1 MNIIFFLLKISGLL
15 GLILLINSFITI
27 NFTTYFVIC
36 AISLLYLLHYHK
48 KNINKNH
55 YAINFFQLLPWT
67 AVVTSSIVVT
77 LNYLHPSEDTNT
89 YTNVDY
95 NVLSLKDVCVDKEF
109 NLIDSVKSSEA
120 FFDNPNITGD
130 VKVKYDNDG
139 VYLNYCIS
147 NQPLFIKQGV
157 DKNDSLLN
165 KESLIELKD
174 NLLDI
179 DFGTKRITVK
189 FEPTKPLSFFG
200 KLYKKI
206 TFQNTKDSVA
216 ISIKEYENGKQLGQE
231 KKSLFN
237 KPIKLGYSL
246 YDILYAGIE
255 YSSDTDSLL
264 NLLRHTYIISAD
276 SEKSSTD
283 EKSEIN
289 KKLYL
294 TYDKTIEGIKIN
306 GKYHKPL
313 QGKLYI
319 NPSDEIYI
327 GIGSSKTKVMSF
339 SKCEQGLRAKFS
351 MPCMYNFPSPSNQDS
366 IVYGQKKYIAL
377 STSIDDLTK
386 SDVKEA
392 FLYDLFKR
400 KNNSFSFNGYISYR
414 IGNSNNKFTVSLFDN
429 NLNKAS
435 ISNNLKAKNGA
446 NFNFEIIDLRKVS
459 PITGR
464 DNFFVSDLFLLS
476 FIFIVAFIV
485 IIITM
490 LLVDNPNK
498 GDCLLGLWIFA
509 LPMLV
514 IRLYLLWRIA
524 VFPPVT
530 DISKVEFLRYRMEN
544 SFLGNAMWMTI
555 ITFGVMLLSTYIIGK
570 YGNNI
575 SSFLKQNWSNTK
587 KIKQIYSFLWLCALG
602 FSFSGLVFGNI
613 ALPVIVFF
621 VNEFICIKC
630 LPTKWRICN
639 VIITF
644 ILLFIGDPGYAIMFI
659 MFVCVYFLI
668 VFYTYLMSLDKRKEK
683 EKRFVPSWS
692 FLILFAILIS
702 CLYFSPNIVSFF
714 YDATPIAFDWL
725 TVSKVS
731 ISIVML
737 CVCLAGSWLLYLG
750 EKKSASKYVLI
761 LAPIIML
768 CSSIIVPIVLEHN
781 QHFKYRAFVHTKNV
795 SQVMET
801 EDVTTRDSERL
812 LEASQNQWFIE
823 YHNNRG
829 DSLVHDSKIMSLSPH
844 FRKGVTWNTQISDVI
859 VARYIV
865 GEISSITP
873 FAIIVLCLVF
883 FAFVVSISN
892 SFTEGRY
899 VSMSIVLLL
908 LMQMTFVWMAATNRM
923 IFFGQDFPFLSQNAR
938 ITMFMFA
945 FLLMVI
951 MILQVPDQNVNMNKL
966 TIGFENFATNK
977 TVLKFIFIFLVLFVV
992 VAVTGNNYKKLYNVQ
1007 SSENNNSSEF
1017 NLAQAMNNSRSEL
1030 QIINEILQQSNIEI
1044 SKIQNNG
1051 DISSV
1056 FDAIDK
1062 ELNLTN
1068 KVEKLKEDGQISK
1081 FTWSMYSAFQKG
1093 LKRSNNIE
1101 NIIHV
1106 RKTDDNNHIEFALNN
1121 GFYSLKNPESDIKS
1135 WKGNVYSDI
1144 EDIYNDSII
1153 KTHMN
1158 GIDMYSIP
1166 KSWVPKN
1173 NNVCIADYRD
1183 NSIIASYDSIII
1195 HKSNADYVS
1204 KVPVL
1209 ILHSGDMVELMK
1221 GNESIPFRY
1230 GREDNSILVKN
1241 MIVNGHRKFIYPL
1254 KEESFLLKDLSEMI
1268 ASCNYDKKVGDAT
1281 VTIDKELTR
1290 NVYNELKNTD
1300 SECSVVALDGTGAI
1314 RLLAD
1319 FKGQKYMM
1327 DPNNEEEISQKIIEN
1342 YLNPSPQL
1350 EQKLFGNL
1358 NLCYMTPGPGSSLKP
1373 LTYAAVTS
1381 QSSYFD
1387 WEKLILLAPNSSNS
1401 FTTSSNGRSYYNALK
1416 YGPNYV
1422 FEKKHPFK
1430 SIAGDEK
1437 EDGKDGINNVF
1448 YLKQSSNYY
1457 NALVSYLG
1465 YYESLADTSFL
1476 LKTSSSAEDFPRF
1489 RFGNSSKI
1497 YTFKSSPNNT
1507 NRQLLFDGLQQNLK
1521 LDTKNGLE
1529 ENISI
1534 SYIGNLVETKHRF
1547 RHIRNTYP
1555 WIFPQNSSAYTH
1567 LLNYNIDKKR
1577 SNNTTELDLSY
1588 AYASRLRQYTLG
1600 SDPLHITPL
1609 KMAEMYGKLFS
1620 LNSDFESSLFLNN
1633 RSFTEPWVDH
1643 KGETWSDAFNFYKK
1657 NLYIGMKHCAL
1668 DGTAKFLS
1676 PDNFPSLHNKGL
1688 YVYAKTGTLNVGKT
1702 DKNGNYIYPDD
1713 RMLAVIITNKEILD
1727 CENPTDYKFYVVYF
1741 RFAKTGVMKF
1751 NDRNIPVEVLRA
1763 ISESNSFKKYF
1774 N

>member
-1 MNIIFFLLKISGLL
+1 MLFF
-15 GLILLINSFITI
+15 ILLVAIIVGSILAINTLFTI

-36 AISLLYLLHYHK
+36 GLSMLFLLYLHK
-48 KNINKNH
+48 KNNKSFHNK
-55 YAINFFQLLPWT
+55 INFFQLLPWSV
-67 AVVTSSIVVT
+67 VVTFSIVVT
-77 LNYLHPSEDTNT
+77 LNYLHPNETTKT

-95 NVLSLKDVCVDKEF
+95 QVLALQEVCVEKEF
-109 NLIDSVKSSEA
+109 NLVDSEKPSES
-120 FFDNPNITGD
+120 FFDNPNIKGD
-130 VKVKYDNDG
+130 VKVNYDNNG
-139 VYLNYCIS
+139 VCINYNIS
-147 NQPLFIKQGV
+147 NQPLFIKQGAG
-157 DKNDSLLN
+157 KPDSLLN
-165 KESLIELKD
+165 KESLVELKD

-179 DFGTKRITVK
+179 DFGSKRIEVK
-189 FEPTKPLSFFG
+189 FEPSKPLSFFT
-200 KLYKKI
+200 KLYKKL

-216 ISIKEYENGKQLGQE
+216 ISIKEFENGRQLGE
-231 KKSLFN
+231 TKKSSFN
-237 KPIKLGYSL
+237 KQITLGYSL
-246 YDILYAGIE
+246 YDILYSGVE
-255 YSSDTDSLL
+255 YSSETDSLL
-264 NLLRHTYIISAD
+264 NLFRHTYIISWNNG
-276 SEKSSTD
+276 KSSD
-283 EKSEIN
+283 ANISGNNN
-289 KKLYL
+289 KTLYL
-294 TYDKTIEGIKIN
+294 TYEKNIEGIKIN
-306 GKYHKPL
+306 GKYNKPIK
-313 QGKLYI
+313 GKLYL
-319 NPSDEIYI
+319 NPTDEIYM
-327 GIGSSKTKVMSF
+327 GIGSSKTKLMSF
-339 SKCEQGLRAKFS
+339 SKCEKGLVGKFS
-351 MPCMYNFPSPSNQDS
+351 MPCMYNFPSPIYQDS
-366 IVYGQKKYIAL
+366 IQYGQKKYISL

-392 FLYDLFKR
+392 FLYNLFKH
-400 KNNSFSFNGYISYR
+400 KSNSFSFNGYISYR
-414 IGNSNNKFTVSLFDN
+414 IGNSNNKFEASLFDN
-429 NLNKAS
+429 YLNKAS
-435 ISNNLKAKNGA
+435 TSNSLKAKNGA
-446 NFNFEIIDLRKVS
+446 TFIFQIIDLRKNS
-459 PITGR
+459 PITGTE
-464 DNFFVSDLFLLS
+464 NFFVSDLFILS
-476 FIFIVAFIV
+476 FILIVAFIV
-485 IIITM
+485 IITTM

-498 GDCLLGLWIFA
+498 GDCLLGLWTFA
-509 LPMLV
+509 FPMLV

-524 VFPPVT
+524 VFPPVS
-530 DISKVEFLRYRMEN
+530 DISKVELLRYRLEN
-544 SFLGNAMWMTI
+544 SFDENAMWMTI
-555 ITFGVMLLSTYIIGK
+555 FTFGSMLLFTFITGK
-570 YGNNI
+570 YGERI
-575 SSFLKQNWSNTK
+575 SYFLKKTWSNTK
-587 KIKQIYSFLWLCALG
+587 IVKSIYCVLCLCTLAA
-602 FSFSGLVFGNI
+602 SFSGLVFGNI
-613 ALPVIVFF
+613 ALPVLVFF
-621 VNEFICIKC
+621 VNEFISIKC
-630 LPTKWRICN
+630 LSAKWRIYN
-639 VIITF
+639 FIITF
-644 ILLFIGDPGYAIMFI
+644 VFLFIGDPGYAIMFI
-659 MFVCVYFLI
+659 MFACVYFLV
-668 VFYTYLMSLDKRKEK
+668 VFYSYLMSLDKGKEQ
-683 EKRFVPSWS
+683 EKRYVPSWS
-692 FLILFAILIS
+692 VLILFIVLIS
-702 CLYFSPNIVSFF
+702 CLYFSPNIVSYF
-714 YDATPIAFDWL
+714 YDATPIVFEWL
-725 TVSKVS
+725 TVSKIS
-731 ISIVML
+731 ISFVML
-737 CVCLAGSWLLYLG
+737 CICLAGSWLLYLG
-750 EKKSASKYVLI
+750 TKKSASKFVLI
-761 LAPIIML
+761 LAPVIML
-768 CSSIIVPIVLEHN
+768 LSSIIVPMVLEHN

-829 DSLVHDSKIMSLSPH
+829 DSLAHDSKIMALSPH

-873 FAIIVLCLVF
+873 FAIILLCLAF

-951 MILQVPDQNVNMNKL
+951 MALQMPDQNINKDKL
-966 TIGFENFATNK
+966 TIGFENFATKKN
-977 TVLKFIFIFLVLFVV
+977 VLKFSSIFLCLFVV
-992 VAVTGNNYKKLYNVQ
+992 VAVTGNNYKKLYNDRN
-1007 SSENNNSSEF
+1007 SEDSNTSEF

-1030 QIINEILQQSNIEI
+1030 QIINEILLQSNIEI
-1044 SKIQNNG
+1044 SKIQNNA

-1068 KVEKLKEDGQISK
+1068 KVEKLKEDGLISK

-1106 RKTDDNNHIEFALNN
+1106 RKTDDNNHLEFALNN

-1135 WKGNVYSDI
+1135 WKGNIYSDI
-1144 EDIYNDSII
+1144 EDIHNDSII
-1153 KTHMN
+1153 KTHIN

-1166 KSWVPKN
+1166 KKWVPKN
-1173 NNVCIADYRD
+1173 NIVCIADYRD
-1183 NSIIASYDSIII
+1183 NSIISSYDSIII
-1195 HKSNADYVS
+1195 HKSNADYLS

-1209 ILHSGDMVELMK
+1209 ILNSGDMVELMK

-1268 ASCNYDKKVGDAT
+1268 AVCNYDKKVGDAII
-1281 VTIDKELTR
+1281 TIDKELTR
-1290 NVYNELKNTD
+1290 TVFNELKNTD
-1300 SECSVVALDGTGAI
+1300 NECSVVALDGTGAI

-1319 FKGQKYMM
+1319 YKGQKYMM

-1342 YLNPSPQL
+1342 YLNPSPRL

-1387 WEKLILLAPNSSNS
+1387 WENLILLVPNSSNS
-1401 FTTSSNGRSYYNALK
+1401 FTTSGNGRSYYNTLK
-1416 YGPNYV
+1416 YGPDYT

-1465 YYESLADTSFL
+1465 YYESLADTSFIF
-1476 LKTSSSAEDFPRF
+1476 KTSSSAEDFPRF
-1489 RFGNSSKI
+1489 RYGNSTKI

-1521 LDTKNGLE
+1521 LDTKNGLK

-1534 SYIGNLVETKHRF
+1534 SYIGNLVESNNKF

-1577 SNNTTELDLSY
+1577 SNNATELDLRY
-1588 AYASRLRQYTLG
+1588 AYASRLKQYTLG

-1633 RSFTEPWVDH
+1633 RSFKEPWVNH
-1643 KGETWSDAFNFYKK
+1643 KGETWSDAFKFYKK

-1676 PDNFPSLHNKGL
+1676 PNNFPSLYNKGL
-1688 YVYAKTGTLNVGKT
+1688 YVYAKTGTLNIGIT

-1713 RMLAVIITNKEILD
+1713 RMLAVIITNKEILE
-1727 CENPTDYKFYVVYF
+1727 CGNPKDYKFYVVYF

-1751 NDRNIPVEVLRA
+1751 NNRNIPVEVLRA